1 MASKQMEEI
10 QKKLAVLN
18 YPRADAP
25 AQSLLFAGME
35 RYALLEWLF
44 FKLLGDKSPFS
55 QQNLQGDAM
64 DRDEETS
71 RIQYLAEIAKF
82 LGIMPTIDTETI
94 QGRGSY
100 EDRTEMLR
108 LIVDLVE
115 ASIYADNP
123 EWSIDEQVA
132 KDIQLIDSIA
142 EKQALIFSEECKL
155 FPADVQIQSIY
166 PLPDV
171 SELESK
177 LSEQSKILLNLQQKV
192 DDLASKVNPSS
203 SVSFP
208 YSLSLRCKH
217 AYNPGEEYTQVESQL
232 RQHLE
237 SFLETA
243 RSFNTIY
250 TKEIRPWTHMMEVP
264 QLHGFGPAAN
274 RLLEAYK
281 MLLKFLGNLRNLR
294 DSYAALAV
302 GSSETVAGEP
312 SSVTNIISECES
324 ALTFLNHDL
333 AILSAS
339 INREK
344 GGNSTP

>member
-1 MASKQMEEI
+1 MASKQMEEV
-10 QKKLAVLN
+10 QRKLAMLN
-18 YPRADAP
+18 YFRANAP

-55 QQNLQGDAM
+55 QQNLKGDAV

-82 LGIMPTIDTETI
+82 LGITTTIDTEAI

-123 EWSIDEQVA
+123 EWSIDVQVA
-132 KDIQLIDSIA
+132 RDIQLIDAIA
-142 EKQALIFSEECKL
+142 EKQAQIFSEECKL

-166 PLPDV
+166 PLPDI
-171 SELESK
+171 SDLEK
-177 LSEQSKILLNLQQKV
+177 QLYDQSNRLLNLQEMV
-192 DDLASKVNPSS
+192 DVLASKHP
-203 SVSFP
+203 
-208 YSLSLRCKH
+208 
-217 AYNPGEEYTQVESQL
+217 YNPDEDYTEAESNL
-232 RQHLE
+232 RKHLE

-281 MLLKFLGNLRNLR
+281 MLVKFLGNLKNLR
-294 DSYAALAV
+294 DSYTAVTV
-302 GSSETVAGEP
+302 GSSETVAGKP
-312 SSVTNIISECES
+312 SSVMRIISECES
-324 ALTFLNHDL
+324 ALTFLNRDL

-339 INREK
+339 IAREK
-344 GGNSTP
+344 GEEAIV

>member
-1 MASKQMEEI
+1 MAAKQMEEI
-10 QKKLAVLN
+10 QKKLGMLN
-18 YPRADAP
+18 YPRANAP

-44 FKLLGDKSPFS
+44 FRLLGDKSPFS
-55 QQNLQGDAM
+55 QQNLQGENGM
-64 DRDEETS
+64 DRDEETA

-82 LGIMPTIDTETI
+82 LGITTTVDTEAI
-94 QGRGSY
+94 QGRGTY

-123 EWSIDEQVA
+123 EWSVDEQVA

-142 EKQALIFSEECKL
+142 ERQAQIFSEECKL
-155 FPADVQIQSIY
+155 FPADVQIQSKY
-166 PLPDV
+166 LLPDI
-171 SELESK
+171 SELETK
-177 LSEQSKILLNLQQKV
+177 LSEQSKLLLNLQQKV
-192 DDLASKVNPSS
+192 DDLASK
-203 SVSFP
+203 
-208 YSLSLRCKH
+208 H
-217 AYNPGEEYTQVESQL
+217 AYNPDEEYEEVESQL
-232 RQHLE
+232 RAHLE

-243 RSFNTIY
+243 RSFNVIY

-294 DSYAALAV
+294 DSHAAVAV
-302 GSSETVAGEP
+302 GSSETIAGQP
-312 SSVTNIISECES
+312 SPVTRIISECES
-324 ALTFLNHDL
+324 ALTFLNRDL
-333 AILSAS
+333 GILSAS
-339 INREK
+339 IAREQ
-344 GGNSTP
+344 GEEFTI

>member
-192 DDLASKVNPSS
+192 DDLASK
-203 SVSFP
+203 
-208 YSLSLRCKH
+208 H

>member
-44 FKLLGDKSPFS
+44 FKYLSPNLNHFTICLIILLGDKSPFS

-166 PLPDV
+166 PL
-171 SELESK
+171 
-177 LSEQSKILLNLQQKV
+177 
-192 DDLASKVNPSS
+192 
-203 SVSFP
+203 
-208 YSLSLRCKH
+208 
-217 AYNPGEEYTQVESQL
+217 
-232 RQHLE
+232 
-237 SFLETA
+237 
-243 RSFNTIY
+243 
-250 TKEIRPWTHMMEVP
+250 
-264 QLHGFGPAAN
+264 
-274 RLLEAYK
+274 
-281 MLLKFLGNLRNLR
+281 
-294 DSYAALAV
+294 YA
-302 GSSETVAGEP
+302 
-312 SSVTNIISECES
+312 
-324 ALTFLNHDL
+324 
-333 AILSAS
+333 
-339 INREK
+339 
-344 GGNSTP
+344 